1 MNEVPMSL
9 ACPKKGRKIISFYF
23 FILPFNS
30 LWTSDQWSST
40 NFSQIRKKRV
50 SCWLGREI
58 EEKTRNDGTEADR
71 AFNLRNLVAG
81 LENHFN
87 AAQLIVSNLING
99 LREHSENENN
109 EKTERKSKLNN
120 RKFENYLSLFYW
132 RDRKV

>member
-1 MNEVPMSL
+1 MSEKRSENNFFL
-9 ACPKKGRKIISFYF
+9 FFLFFHLIHFGPPINDHQRTFPKSEKNAF
-23 FILPFNS
+23 PV
-30 LWTSDQWSST
+30 D
-40 NFSQIRKKRV
+40 
-50 SCWLGREI
+50 LGER